1 MKGILVLAE
10 PSSWRG
16 TLALRGCLLF
26 FLWSWASISLFG
38 QLSTLD
44 HLAEPGF
51 WPTQHGA
58 SRSEYVGSDACAA
71 CHAAKVASQKNT
83 PMAQNA
89 MRADDS
95 EILHSHPEMKFAIG
109 RYQYEIK
116 TDAKRSVYTL
126 PTGVIRQR
134 QPCSGH
140 LVSVAR
146 VSLISSRKMTEIST
160 RRGLLIST
168 L

>member
-1 MKGILVLAE
+1 
-10 PSSWRG
+10 
-16 TLALRGCLLF
+16 LALRGCLLF
-26 FLWSWASISLFG
+26 FLWSQTSVSLLG
-38 QLSTLD
+38 QLSTPD

-71 CHAAKVASQKNT
+71 CHAAKVASQQNT

-109 RYQYEIK
+109 RYRSEI
-116 TDAKRSVYTL
+116 
-126 PTGVIRQR
+126 
-134 QPCSGH
+134 
-140 LVSVAR
+140 
-146 VSLISSRKMTEIST
+146 SLISSRKMTEIST
-160 RRGLLIST
+160 RRGSLIST